1 MGTLGD
7 SFPSS
12 FRAAFSQGRG
22 ISPGDVLYLHCPFT
36 TPPKLKF
43 MVVACCEP
51 LLVLLIN
58 SEIHEFILAN
68 DEMADCQVDLPKAD
82 HDFLDW
88 DSVVNCVNAHGA
100 FSLEEVKAMVA
111 ADYGTVLKG
120 RVADYCLRNV
130 YIAVKDSPTMPRKQ
144 KKLILEAMKN
154 HQ

>member
-7 SFPSS
+7 SFPAS
-12 FRAAFSQGRG
+12 FRASFSQVRG

-58 SEIHEFILAN
+58 SDIHAHILAN
-68 DEMADCQVDLPKAD
+68 DEMLASQVDLPQAD

-88 DSVVNCVNAHGA
+88 DSFVNCISAHNA
-100 FSLEEVKAMVA
+100 FSLDEVKTMIAD
-111 ADYGTVLKG
+111 DYGSVLKG
-120 RVADYCLRNV
+120 RVADYCLRQV
-130 YIAVKDSPTMPRKQ
+130 YIAVADSRTMPRKQ
-144 KKLILEAMKN
+144 KKMILEAMKD